1 MSRQPSRQHAWAG
14 VSEVARVRAIDAHSA
29 IAGFAALEVSV
40 RAHLFDLKRRAGD
53 QEGSA
58 GLSRMS
64 AKALL
69 AQTEARGA
77 TFLPGTRC
85 FANGQGDDAIRLAFS
100 FLPAEQIEEG
110 IGRIGAAMRSI

>member
-1 MSRQPSRQHAWAG
+1 MIALYRHTRDVMLEAMAREFPEGFTALRPAG
-14 VSEVARVRAIDAHSA
+14 
-29 IAGFAALEVSV
+29 GFFVWCKLPP
-40 RAHLFDLKRRAGD
+40 GI
-53 QEGSA
+53 
-58 GLSRMS
+58 S

-69 AQTEARGA
+69 SQTEARGA

-110 IGRIGAAMRSI
+110 IARIGAAMRSLSS